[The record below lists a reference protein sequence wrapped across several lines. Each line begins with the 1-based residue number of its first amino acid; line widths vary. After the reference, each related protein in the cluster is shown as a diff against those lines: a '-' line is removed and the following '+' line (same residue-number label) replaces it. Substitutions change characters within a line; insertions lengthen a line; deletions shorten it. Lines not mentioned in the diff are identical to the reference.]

1 MTRPVSD
8 SRAPSTCN
16 QQARAVALKMHHDHS
31 HDHDDDHA
39 HDHDHDH
46 AHDLHGHAHDHE
58 AGGRAR
64 LDRSFLFA
72 LIITGGFA
80 VVEIVGG
87 LYAHS
92 LALISDAG
100 HMATDAAALFIGL
113 LAARLSRRPAS
124 ASKSYG
130 YGRAEI
136 IGAFVNA
143 LTMLAVVVWIM
154 VEAVQRV
161 LKPEPVAGLWVMGIA
176 AAGLVVNLIVLG
188 LFSHGHG
195 NLNSRA
201 AVLHVLGD
209 LLGSV
214 AAIVAGAVVT
224 FTGWTLIDP
233 LLSVAVALLILRST
247 WRLLLESANV
257 LMEAV
262 PEGIDYHAVEK
273 RLAAISG
280 VSAVHDLHVWQMSSE
295 GRALSAHLLIE
306 SHEHWPR
313 VLDEARGVLRSE
325 FGVGHMTLQP
335 VWPQLARSAHH
346 EHHDHSHDH
355 GHAHHHD
362 HDHGHDHEHEHHNHN
377 DKQETGPHGRSQS
390 A

>member
-1 MTRPVSD
+1 MVQKPQ
-8 SRAPSTCN
+8 APSTCY
-16 QQARAVALKMHHDHS
+16 QSAQDALPLHHD
-31 HDHDDDHA
+31 
-39 HDHDHDH
+39 DHDHGRDHENGH
-46 AHDLHGHAHDHE
+46 AHQHGHAHVHKPV
-58 AGGRAR
+58 AGQG

-72 LIITGGFA
+72 LLITGGFA
-80 VVEIVGG
+80 VVEFAGG
-87 LYAHS
+87 FYAHS

-113 LAARLSRRPAS
+113 MAARLSRRPAS
-124 ASKSYG
+124 VSKSYG
-130 YGRAEI
+130 YGRAEV

-143 LTMLAVVVWIM
+143 LAMLAVVVWIF

-161 LKPEPVAGLWVMGIA
+161 LRPEPVAGLWVIGIA
-176 AAGLVVNLIVLG
+176 ACGLVVNLTVLAM
-188 LFSHGHG
+188 FSHGHG

-214 AAIVAGAVVT
+214 AAIIAGAVVT

-262 PEGIDYHAVEK
+262 PEGIDYHVVER
-273 RLAAISG
+273 RLNVIDG
-280 VSAVHDLHVWQMSSE
+280 VAAVHDLHVWQMSSE
-295 GRALSAHLLIE
+295 GRALSAHLLIDNAE
-306 SHEHWPR
+306 QWPR
-313 VLDEARGVLRSE
+313 VLEEAREALRGE
-325 FGVGHMTLQP
+325 FGVGHVTLQP
-335 VWPQLARSAHH
+335 VWPQVARTQPNQHDHHDEHAHGH
-346 EHHDHSHDH
+346 GHHDH
-355 GHAHHHD
+355 
-362 HDHGHDHEHEHHNHN
+362 HNHSY
-377 DKQETGPHGRSQS
+377 KQETGIHGRSQS

>member
-1 MTRPVSD
+1 MSEKQTT
-8 SRAPSTCN
+8 STCY
-16 QQARAVALKMHHDHS
+16 QQGEAQEAHGHGHEAAHDRG
-31 HDHDDDHA
+31 HA
-39 HDHDHDH
+39 HGHDHDHV
-46 AHDLHGHAHDHE
+46 HGHAHSH
-58 AGGRAR
+58 AHRPAPGAA

-80 VVEIVGG
+80 VVEAVGG
-87 LYAHS
+87 YFSHS

-113 LAARLSRRPAS
+113 IAARLSRKPAS

-130 YGRAEI
+130 YGRAEV

-143 LTMLAVVVWIM
+143 LAMLAVVVWIF

-161 LKPEPVAGLWVMGIA
+161 LNPEPIAGLWVMGIA
-176 AAGLVVNLIVLG
+176 ASGLVVNLVVLG

-214 AAIVAGAVVT
+214 AAIIAGAVVT

-262 PEGIDYHAVEK
+262 PEGIDYHAVER
-273 RLAAISG
+273 RLLAIAG

-306 SHEHWPR
+306 SAEHWPR
-313 VLDEARGVLRSE
+313 VLEEARGLLRGE
-325 FGVGHMTLQP
+325 FRVGHVTLQP
-335 VWPQLARSAHH
+335 VWTQLARASGQTHRHHEQH
-346 EHHDHSHDH
+346 EHHDHADH
-355 GHAHHHD
+355 AGQGQAHA
-362 HDHGHDHEHEHHNHN
+362 HEHHNDKH
-377 DKQETGPHGRSQS
+377 KQETGNHGRSQS

>member
-1 MTRPVSD
+1 MVQKPQ
-8 SRAPSTCN
+8 APSTCY
-16 QQARAVALKMHHDHS
+16 QSAQDALPSPH
-31 HDHDDDHA
+31 

-46 AHDLHGHAHDHE
+46 DHGHGQDRVSGHAHQQAHGHVHKPA
-58 AGGRAR
+58 AGQV

-72 LIITGGFA
+72 LLITGGFA
-80 VVEIVGG
+80 LVEIVGG
-87 LYAHS
+87 FYAHS

-113 LAARLSRRPAS
+113 MAARLSRRPAS
-124 ASKSYG
+124 VSKSYG
-130 YGRAEI
+130 YGRAEV

-143 LTMLAVVVWIM
+143 LAMLAVVVWIF

-161 LKPEPVAGLWVMGIA
+161 LKPEPVAGLWVIGIA
-176 AAGLVVNLIVLG
+176 ACGLVVNLIVLAM
-188 LFSHGHG
+188 FSHGHG

-214 AAIVAGAVVT
+214 AAIIAGAVVT

-262 PEGIDYHAVEK
+262 PEGMDYQAVER
-273 RLAAISG
+273 RLNVIDG
-280 VSAVHDLHVWQMSSE
+280 VAAVHDLHVWQMSSE

-306 SHEHWPR
+306 NAEQWPR
-313 VLDEARGVLRSE
+313 VLEEAREALRRE
-325 FGVGHMTLQP
+325 FGVGHVTLQP
-335 VWPQLARSAHH
+335 VWPQLARNQPHQHDPHDGRAH
-346 EHHDHSHDH
+346 E
-355 GHAHHHD
+355 
-362 HDHGHDHEHEHHNHN
+362 HGHDHHDNRNHSHT
-377 DKQETGPHGRSQS
+377 QETGIHGRSQS